1 MATTTEF
8 VKSRE
13 VRELTFTLTYSDTT
27 ATKVATLPTGARI
40 IAFIANVKTALS
52 GGTTTFNV
60 GTTTTATELVSGES
74 GAATGNIDL
83 GTHLADP
90 GHETTVPTDIYAYVG
105 GSNTAGE
112 IDVTILFSLAK
123 GTKLN

>member
-1 MATTTEF
+1 
-8 VKSRE
+8 
-13 VRELTFTLTYSDTT
+13 
-27 ATKVATLPTGARI
+27 
-40 IAFIANVKTALS
+40 VKTALS
-52 GGTTTFNV
+52 GGTTTFDI
-60 GTTTTATELVSGES
+60 GTASDDSDNLVDGES

-90 GHETTVPTDIYAYVG
+90 GHETTTPTDIYALVG

-112 IDVTILFSLAK
+112 IDVTILFSLEK